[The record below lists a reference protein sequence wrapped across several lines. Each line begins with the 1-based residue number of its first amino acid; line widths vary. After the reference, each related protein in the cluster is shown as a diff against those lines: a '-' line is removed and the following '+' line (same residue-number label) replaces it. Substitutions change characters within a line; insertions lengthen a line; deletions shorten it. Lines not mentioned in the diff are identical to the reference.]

1 MPRKLRKLEGATDAE
16 LGKRPAMATYLLKRV
31 LLIIPT
37 LFGIMLISFAIIQF
51 APGGPVE
58 RVIAQI
64 TGTDVSATAR
74 IGGGQ
79 GDGMAGSTQP
89 QIGAGRPATAARNT
103 AARRASIPEFI
114 KSWRSSSAST
124 SRRTSASS

>member
-1 MPRKLRKLEGATDAE
+1 
-16 LGKRPAMATYLLKRV
+16 MATYLLKRL

-79 GDGMAGSTQP
+79 GDGLSTSA
-89 QIGAGRPATAARNT
+89 QIASRARAAARPAPST
-103 AARRASIPEFI
+103 AARRGSTPSSSRAS
-114 KSWRSSSAST
+114 RSSSAST

>member
-1 MPRKLRKLEGATDAE
+1 MGQ
-16 LGKRPAMATYLLKRV
+16 YLLKRV

-37 LFGIMLISFAIIQF
+37 MFGIMLISFAIIQF

-74 IGGGQ
+74 IGGSQ
-79 GDGMAGSTQP
+79 GDGMSGQSSGQSMQSAV
-89 QIGAGRPATAARNT
+89 TAARNT
-103 AARRASIPEFI
+103 AARRGSTPSSSRA
-114 KSWRSSSAST
+114 WRSSSALT

>member
-1 MPRKLRKLEGATDAE
+1 
-16 LGKRPAMATYLLKRV
+16 MATYLLKRI

-64 TGTDVSATAR
+64 SGTDVSATAR

-79 GDGMAGSTQP
+79 GDGLSPRPQSQAGQSE
-89 QIGAGRPATAARNT
+89 ARSAPNI
-103 AARRASIPEFI
+103 AARRAWIP
-114 KSWRSSSAST
+114 SSSSSSRSSSAST